1 MFARAQLTMKS
12 AFFALALAALLPGLS
27 SAQTAER
34 EVDVEL
40 VLAVDVSRSMGA
52 EEMEIQRRGYAAALT
67 DPQVLDAIFSGL
79 TGRVAITFMEW
90 AGDGNQHVVVPW
102 REIAT
107 PQDAQAFADLLLS
120 GPSFNMRYTS
130 ISGAILTAVR
140 LFDGNGFKGLK
151 RVIDI
156 SGDGP
161 NNQGVPVDEARDLAV
176 ANGIIIN
183 GLPLMTTTGTYG
195 RYSIPDLDRYYIDC
209 VIGGPA
215 SFSVPVTSWETF
227 PEAVRRK
234 LVLELAGGVPG
245 ANQLPVHRT
254 AGEASTDCL
263 IGERLL
269 WQWDFNVR

>member
-1 MFARAQLTMKS
+1 MFPLAQLKTL
-12 AFFALALAALLPGLS
+12 FLALAVFVFLPLML

-34 EVDVEL
+34 EVDIEL

-52 EEMEIQRRGYAAALT
+52 EEMEIQRQGYAAALT
-67 DPQVLDAIFSGL
+67 DPQVLDAMFSGL

-107 PQDAQAFADLLLS
+107 QEDAQAFAGLLLAN
-120 GPSFNMRYTS
+120 PSFNMRYTS
-130 ISGAILTAVR
+130 ISGAILTATR
-140 LFDGNGFKGLK
+140 LFEDNGFAGLK
-151 RVIDI
+151 RVIDV

-161 NNQGVPVDEARDLAV
+161 NNQGVPVEEARDLAV
-176 ANGIIIN
+176 GNGIIIN
-183 GLPLMTTTGTYG
+183 GLPLMTTGGFYG
-195 RYSIPDLDRYYIDC
+195 RYSIPYLDRYYVDC

-215 SFSVPVTSWETF
+215 SFSLPVTSWEEF

-234 LVLELAGGVPG
+234 LVLELAGGDPG
-245 ANQLPVHRT
+245 EGRLPVIRV
-254 AGEASTDCL
+254 AEEKKTDCL

-269 WQWDFNVR
+269 LQWDFNDR

>member
-1 MFARAQLTMKS
+1 MFPLAQLKTL
-12 AFFALALAALLPGLS
+12 FLALAAFILLPVMLV
-27 SAQTAER
+27 AQTAER

-67 DPQVLDAIFSGL
+67 DPQVLDAMFSGL

-107 PQDAQAFADLLLS
+107 PEDAQAFADLLLA

-130 ISGAILTAVR
+130 ISGAILTATR
-140 LFDGNGFKGLK
+140 LFDDNGFAGLK
-151 RVIDI
+151 RVIDV

-161 NNQGVPVDEARDLAV
+161 NNQGVPVEEARDLAIG
-176 ANGIIIN
+176 NGIIIN
-183 GLPLMTTTGTYG
+183 GLPLMTTGGFYG
-195 RYSIPDLDRYYIDC
+195 RYSIPYLDRYYVDC

-215 SFSVPVTSWETF
+215 SFSLPVTSWEEF

-234 LVLELAGGVPG
+234 LVLELAGGEPG
-245 ANQLPVHRT
+245 EDRLPLIR
-254 AGEASTDCL
+254 AAAEEKTDCL

-269 WQWDFNVR
+269 MQWDFNDR